1 MSEKTI
7 AIKAQKV
14 EEIADQFKNAA
25 SAVVVDARGLTVAQS
40 TELRHQLRE
49 EGIVL
54 EVIKNKILT
63 RAAEKAGFAELND
76 IFVGPSAVAF
86 SSEDA
91 IAPSRILKKFAD
103 ANEKLEIKGG
113 VVDGNIANLDDIN
126 KYASLPSRE
135 GLLGQLMAEFQF
147 SIRSF
152 AYAVKAVQE
161 KLEEEG
167 GEAAAPAAEEAPVAE
182 AAAEEAPSAE

>member
-76 IFVGPSAVAF
+76 IFASFFQSCLQIVGCCF
-86 SSEDA
+86 
-91 IAPSRILKKFAD
+91 
-103 ANEKLEIKGG
+103 
-113 VVDGNIANLDDIN
+113 
-126 KYASLPSRE
+126 
-135 GLLGQLMAEFQF
+135 
-147 SIRSF
+147 
-152 AYAVKAVQE
+152 VKTF
-161 KLEEEG
+161 LND
-167 GEAAAPAAEEAPVAE
+167 
-182 AAAEEAPSAE
+182 

>member
-7 AIKAQKV
+7 ALKAQKV

-103 ANEKLEIKGG
+103 TNEKLEIKGG

-152 AYAVKAVQE
+152 AYAVKAVQD
-161 KLEEEG
+161 KLEEG
-167 GEAAAPAAEEAPVAE
+167 GEAAEEAPAAE
-182 AAAEEAPSAE
+182 

>member
-1 MSEKTI
+1 MSEKAI
-7 AIKAQKV
+7 AVKAQKV
-14 EEIADQFKNAA
+14 EEIADQFNNAA

-76 IFVGPSAVAF
+76 IFAGPSAVAF
-86 SSEDA
+86 SNDDA

-113 VVDGNIANLDDIN
+113 VVDGTIANIEDIN

-135 GLLGQLMAEFQF
+135 GLFGQLLAEFQF
-147 SIRSF
+147 PIRSF
-152 AYAVKAVQE
+152 AYVVKALQE
-161 KLEEEG
+161 KLEEENG
-167 GEAAAPAAEEAPVAE
+167 GEATTTEETPVAE
-182 AAAEEAPSAE
+182 TATDAE